1 VVRGLAHG
9 DLELDG
15 GPSAQRGLAAA
26 AAVVGAFD
34 PGDNGDAQLV
44 AGVSDLAV
52 EDVVLQ
58 Q

>member
-15 GPSAQRGLAAA
+15 VHRHSAAWRRRL
-26 AAVVGAFD
+26 GAFD

>member
-1 VVRGLAHG
+1 MVRGLAHG

-15 GPSAQRGLAAA
+15 GPSAQRGLAA